1 MMEFIRDN
9 ATLFAVG
16 FFVVLT
22 ILIWLAWGFLIELLQ
37 SLGRALEALV
47 SFVGDNF
54 GKVVGTL
61 VLALVVT
68 FGFMYLVDRFF
79 V

>member
-1 MMEFIRDN
+1 MMSFITDN
-9 ATLFAVG
+9 LMLSAVG
-16 FFVVLT
+16 CFVVLT
-22 ILIWLAWGFLIELLQ
+22 ILIWLAWGFLIGLLQ
-37 SLGRALEALV
+37 SLGEALEALV

-61 VLALVVT
+61 VLALVWT